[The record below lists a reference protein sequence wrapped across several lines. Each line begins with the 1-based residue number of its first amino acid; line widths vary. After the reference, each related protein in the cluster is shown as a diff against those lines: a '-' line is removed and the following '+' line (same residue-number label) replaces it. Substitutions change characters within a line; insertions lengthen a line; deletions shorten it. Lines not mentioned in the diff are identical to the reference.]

1 MDAMTINTTNNIS
14 SPSVSAIN
22 TNRDRV
28 NVQQRPETSAQD
40 KAIQRNQQD
49 QRRTQ
54 QERQRENVVSMSQ
67 DGDTLQVAKS
77 TEDMIARAQE
87 GSVSRREADS
97 STQAQEVIKKQIEE
111 QQAKAEAR
119 RQEAQKAAMEAARQK
134 SAADAQQNGQQ
145 NGQQITSFAG
155 YSSSQLEQLYQ
166 QGQISKQAY
175 DREVARRNE
184 NSQTQ
189 QENNSQLTQDAAR
202 LNGTMTRAEM
212 DARAIN
218 GAFGPGANAN
228 SPATATQRIDAMQRV
243 QDGIRTNETLKNNEG
258 RRTWDYQLRA

>member
-14 SPSVSAIN
+14 RPSVAAIS
-22 TNRDRV
+22 TRDRV
-28 NVQQRPETSAQD
+28 NVQQRPDTSAQE
-40 KAIQRNQQD
+40 KAIQTAQED

-67 DGDTLQVAKS
+67 DGDTLQVNPS

-87 GSVSRREADS
+87 GSVSRREAES

-119 RQEAQKAAMEAARQK
+119 RQEAQKAAMEAARQN
-134 SAADAQQNGQQ
+134 SAADARQNGQQ

-166 QGQISKQAY
+166 RGQISKQDY

-189 QENNSQLTQDAAR
+189 QENNSQLSQEAAR
-202 LNGTMTRAEM
+202 LNGTMTRAQM

-218 GAFGPGANAN
+218 GAFGQGANAN
-228 SPATATQRIDAMQRV
+228 SPATASQRVDAMQRV